1 MEEDIM
7 STERFGKDLG
17 ELENFIILVSSY
29 MRSDTKSN
37 PYMHLNVCCDPVT
50 W

>member
-1 MEEDIM
+1 M